1 MAINF
6 PNSPA
11 VNDTFTVGGIKFTFT
26 GVKWE
31 SGAVVELSSDITPT
45 LGGNLDGSAKNI
57 NNVGV
62 ITATGF
68 SGPLTGAVTGNVN
81 GNATGL
87 TGDPSIQVTNATVL
101 GNLDVQGTTT
111 TIDTAVTEVDS
122 LAVEGS
128 VGIGTTNPGA
138 KLEIRDDSSTGIIIR
153 SNSTQ
158 ATDTNKALRV
168 RNNSDTNTFHVS
180 HKGQG
185 YFAGH
190 LGIGTVSPSGPVHAH
205 TASGTQRSYLE
216 ASASH
221 SFLRLKSGST
231 SFNTGVEFFSGSSN
245 IANINGLGAGDLQ
258 FEVNGSEKLRIDSA
272 GMVGINMT
280 PSTTG
285 NSTYMLQMYNAG
297 SQCFMSL
304 GQGSGNGPL
313 NGLVVGVSNAAHYIT
328 GRENLP
334 MIFATNDTERLRITS
349 AGTLQIGS
357 SATINVQI
365 SPNTGLV
372 INDGAIDCY
381 QATSNSAAI
390 PFKIQ
395 SDVGGTKVVKA
406 SITAGGVI
414 SDSIGPLRR
423 LGVAAH
429 STNYT
434 LQTSDA
440 GKLLR
445 DSAGSQFTIPPH
457 PELAAGD
464 MISIFNVSGSNMQ
477 VLQGSGVTLYNSAD
491 AATGTRTLAPKGMCT
506 IVCTASNEFVI
517 SGTQLT

>member
-31 SGAVVELSSDITPT
+31 SGAVVELSSDTTPT
-45 LGGNLDGSAKNI
+45 LGGNLDGGTKNI
-57 NNVGV
+57 TNVGV

-87 TGDPSIQVTNATVL
+87 TGNPSIQVTNATVL

-128 VGIGTTNPGA
+128 VGIGTTNPGNM
-138 KLEIRDDSSTGIIIR
+138 LEISSNGLSKGLIITKNGTNAAFLGHNGSGNEGILTLKDGGTTKVIFNGETGQHSYI
-153 SNSTQ
+153 NSG
-158 ATDTNKALRV
+158 N
-168 RNNSDTNTFHVS
+168 
-180 HKGQG
+180 
-185 YFAGH
+185 
-190 LGIGTVSPSGPVHAH
+190 LGIGTDNPSGMLEVQKNGVPAIISNYNNQRHIHMGAGFNGAGFH
-205 TASGTQRSYLE
+205 LTDGNFFTINHQPYADKGTDSNLTERFRITSGGEIYV
-216 ASASH
+216 
-221 SFLRLKSGST
+221 G
-231 SFNTGVEFFSGSSN
+231 GSSTYN
-245 IANINGLGAGDLQ
+245 VIANNLNTAKLHLSGAGG
-258 FEVNGSEKLRIDSA
+258 GSANIELYGSNHTTPK
-272 GMVGINMT
+272 MMT
-280 PSTTG
+280 VST
-285 NSTYMLQMYNAG
+285 NN
-297 SQCFMSL
+297 
-304 GQGSGNGPL
+304 
-313 NGLVVGVSNAAHYIT
+313 
-328 GRENLP
+328 
-334 MIFATNDTERLRITS
+334 TERLRITS
-349 AGTLQIGS
+349 AGTVQIGS

-506 IVCTASNEFVI
+506 IICTASNEFVI